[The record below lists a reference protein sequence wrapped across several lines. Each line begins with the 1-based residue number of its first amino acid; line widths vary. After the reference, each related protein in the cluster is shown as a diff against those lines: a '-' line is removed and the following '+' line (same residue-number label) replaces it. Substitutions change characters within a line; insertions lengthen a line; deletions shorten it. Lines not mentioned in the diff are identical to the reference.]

1 MPKQLLE
8 LLAAAGWRWLLA
20 QGAPAAFLE
29 TLLSCF
35 RRLGYDV
42 DVHTALAAN
51 YRVPQLRKRIF
62 VVGLRRELRATFTG
76 PADTR
81 GIRPYSTGRCF
92 SPFNL
97 RTCAPNLVRSAPRNA
112 APRLGHAPCPLAL
125 LARGRR
131 RCPLSLYE
139 PPTAECHDGRV
150 RLEREGEVY
159 SAVQ

>member
-1 MPKQLLE
+1 MY
-8 LLAAAGWRWLLA
+8 A
-20 QGAPAAFLE
+20 
-29 TLLSCF
+29 F

-62 VVGLRRELRATFTG
+62 VVGLPRELRATFT
-76 PADTR
+76 PAARTA
-81 GIRPYSTGRCF
+81 IRPQGPLAGVF
-92 SPFNL
+92 PPFKL
-97 RTCAPNLVRSAPRNA
+97 ARPNLSDLPRNA